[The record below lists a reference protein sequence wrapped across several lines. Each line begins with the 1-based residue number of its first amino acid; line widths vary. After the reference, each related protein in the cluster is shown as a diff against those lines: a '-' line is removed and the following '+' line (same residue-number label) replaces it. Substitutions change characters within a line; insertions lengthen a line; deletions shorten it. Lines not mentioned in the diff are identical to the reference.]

1 MKKLTFIILVFLVAG
16 VLLYLLM
23 RGAGDPPPPPPPS
36 PKDSSALVLMVDS
49 VKIADWQNT
58 DQFKQVRSSILLS
71 ESNAIINEA
80 EKERLL
86 NSLDI
91 SYAFSLNKKYNAI
104 KLSFT
109 AFPTV
114 LYNEMI
120 AFQSKDNKLKTGIG
134 ELKAYRNLERMEG
147 TVNQMLKG
155 RFSSAKWTQLLN
167 QINDLNLGALSA
179 HSKVR
184 SMRANYNSTLNKF
197 KYDVEYVTSLIDLAE
212 GGADFFDYQDIREYV
227 APAGSSATVNKYL
240 FYKTWFN
247 NPDNSHYFN

>member
-23 RGAGDPPPPPPPS
+23 RGAGDPPPPPPP

-58 DQFKQVRSSILLS
+58 DQFKKVRSSILLS

-109 AFPTV
+109 AFPTI

-155 RFSSAKWTQLLN
+155 RFSDTKWTQLIN

-184 SMRANYNSTLNKF
+184 SMRANYNSTLNQF
-197 KYDVEYVTSLIDLAE
+197 KDEVQDLTSLIELAE
-212 GGADFFDYQDIREYV
+212 GGADFTAYEEITDYVRD
-227 APAGSSATVNKYL
+227 ASVNKYL
-240 FYKTWFN
+240 FYRNWFN

>member
-1 MKKLTFIILVFLVAG
+1 MKKLSFIILVFLVAG

-58 DQFKQVRSSILLS
+58 DQFKKVRSSILLS
-71 ESNAIINEA
+71 ESNAIINES

-155 RFSSAKWTQLLN
+155 RFSAAKWTQLLN

-184 SMRANYNSTLNKF
+184 SMRANYNSTLNQF
-197 KYDVEYVTSLIDLAE
+197 KDEVEDLTSLIELAE
-212 GGADFFDYQDIREYV
+212 GGANFTAYEKITDYVRD
-227 APAGSSATVNKYL
+227 ASVNKYL
-240 FYKTWFN
+240 FYRNWFN